1 MAPTTVNPLMSTQ
14 KSDNSLQVALH
25 PLPILEIS
33 DYITRSYL
41 RGYKGAIVGA
51 LMGQQNGRQ
60 ITIEH
65 SFSVKT
71 EKYGQNYKVDSEWFT
86 ARLEQSQWPYHRHPH
101 SRQLYASTTD
111 TQIPLLQ

>member
-1 MAPTTVNPLMSTQ
+1 MAAATVNPLMSTQ
-14 KSDNSLQVALH
+14 KSDSSLQVALH

-51 LMGQQNGRQ
+51 LIGQQNGRQ

-71 EKYGQNYKVDSEWFT
+71 EHTGQNYKVDSEWFT
-86 ARLEQSQWPYHRHPH
+86 ARLDQSQLPSYNNTCA
-101 SRQLYASTTD
+101 QLQGSTTD
-111 TQIPLLQ
+111 TQISPLQ